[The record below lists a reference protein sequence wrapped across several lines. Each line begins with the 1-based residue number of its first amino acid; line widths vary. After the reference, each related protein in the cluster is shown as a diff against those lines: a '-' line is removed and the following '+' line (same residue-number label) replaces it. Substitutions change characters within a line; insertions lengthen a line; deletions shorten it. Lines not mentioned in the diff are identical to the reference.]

1 MKVSLKTLGQIVT
14 GNTPSKSNPEYW
26 HSDDISFV
34 KPDILPDNKVAD
46 VWKTKECI
54 SEAARSK
61 SRIVGENAIFVTC
74 IGSIGKIGIATKG
87 EFAFNQQ
94 INAIIPNSKVFP
106 KYLAYVLLNAKPR
119 LTVMANAPVVPIINK
134 SQFGDFQIDIS
145 ENYEEQ
151 KRISAILDSIESI
164 ITQQNQA
171 LYLLDK
177 LVKSRFVEMFGEP
190 LKNAKGW
197 IEAPLIEVAPIR
209 QLHGLLQDEVWLLN
223 LDAIESQTGVILFKQ
238 RVPVSE
244 INASTVYFTV
254 DSVLYS
260 KLRPYLNKVVMPDEN
275 GIATS
280 ELLPM
285 YPIPNKLNRTYLCH
299 WLRSDAFVKHISEKV
314 AGAKMPRVA
323 MDYFRSLSIELPPLE
338 LQNRFAAFVTE
349 VDKSKLAVQ
358 QSLEKLETLKK
369 SLMQQYFG

>member
-177 LVKSRFVEMFGEP
+177 LVKSRFVEMFAGKYEKVKLGNVAKTTSGGTPSKVHPEYYEKGSIPWLTSGEVNAGIITSV
-190 LKNAKGW
+190 KNYITEAAMENSSAKMVP
-197 IEAPLIEVAPIR
+197 ANSVVVAMYGATAGVT
-209 QLHGLLQDEVWLLN
+209 GLLRLN
-223 LDAIESQTGVILFKQ
+223 TTTNQAVCSILPNERFVPEYLYYAVASKKDWMISQCQGGGQPNISQGIIRSMEIIDA
-238 RVPVSE
+238 
-244 INASTVYFTV
+244 
-254 DSVLYS
+254 
-260 KLRPYLNKVVMPDEN
+260 
-275 GIATS
+275 
-280 ELLPM
+280 
-285 YPIPNKLNRTYLCH
+285 
-299 WLRSDAFVKHISEKV
+299 
-314 AGAKMPRVA
+314 
-323 MDYFRSLSIELPPLE
+323 PLE
-338 LQNRFAAFVTE
+338 LQNHFASFVSE
-349 VDKSKLAVQ
+349 VDKSKLAVK

>member
-61 SRIVGENAIFVTC
+61 ARIVGENAIFVTC

-151 KRISAILDSIESI
+151 KRISATLDSIESI

-177 LVKSRFVEMFGEP
+177 LVKSRFSEQT
-190 LKNAKGW
+190 
-197 IEAPLIEVAPIR
+197 EVA
-209 QLHGLLQDEVWLLN
+209 
-223 LDAIESQTGVILFKQ
+223 A
-238 RVPVSE
+238 
-244 INASTVYFTV
+244 
-254 DSVLYS
+254 
-260 KLRPYLNKVVMPDEN
+260 
-275 GIATS
+275 
-280 ELLPM
+280 
-285 YPIPNKLNRTYLCH
+285 
-299 WLRSDAFVKHISEKV
+299 
-314 AGAKMPRVA
+314 
-323 MDYFRSLSIELPPLE
+323 
-338 LQNRFAAFVTE
+338 
-349 VDKSKLAVQ
+349 
-358 QSLEKLETLKK
+358 
-369 SLMQQYFG
+369 

>member
-1 MKVSLKTLGQIVT
+1 
-14 GNTPSKSNPEYW
+14 
-26 HSDDISFV
+26 
-34 KPDILPDNKVAD
+34 
-46 VWKTKECI
+46 
-54 SEAARSK
+54 
-61 SRIVGENAIFVTC
+61 
-74 IGSIGKIGIATKG
+74 
-87 EFAFNQQ
+87 
-94 INAIIPNSKVFP
+94 
-106 KYLAYVLLNAKPR
+106 
-119 LTVMANAPVVPIINK
+119 
-134 SQFGDFQIDIS
+134 
-145 ENYEEQ
+145 
-151 KRISAILDSIESI
+151 
-164 ITQQNQA
+164 
-171 LYLLDK
+171 
-177 LVKSRFVEMFGEP
+177 MFGEP

-285 YPIPNKLNRTYLCH
+285 YPIPNKLNRAYLCH

-323 MDYFRSLSIELPPLE
+323 MDYFRTLSIELPPLE
-338 LQNRFAAFVTE
+338 LQNRFAVFVSE
-349 VDKSKLAVQ
+349 VDKSKLAVK

-369 SLMQQYFG
+369 SLMQEYFG